1 MGYVDGKTD
10 ADLLL
15 EEADVMEERER
26 VMVLKVP
33 RNRVSEDV
41 IHLFTHMHARMARTH
56 AYTHTHTRIHTHTR
70 ARTHTH
76 TRHAHMHV
84 RTHTH
89 TRTHTCARTHAHTRT
104 QSCCQA
110 MKELTDRLQLMLV
123 EARELEVQMSEFK
136 TGLREQVDAILTTPP
151 HRSIAFH
158 QREED
163 RDLINLEW
171 SEEYTAGTGRPVRV
185 TPPPPS

>member
-1 MGYVDGKTD
+1 M
-10 ADLLL
+10 
-15 EEADVMEERER
+15 
-26 VMVLKVP
+26 
-33 RNRVSEDV
+33 SEDV
-41 IHLFTHMHARMARTH
+41 IHCSHTCTHAHMHTCTHAHTHARTHTCTHAHTHMHTHTCTH
-56 AYTHTHTRIHTHTR
+56 AHMHTCTHVHTHTHTHMH
-70 ARTHTH
+70 THTH
-76 TRHAHMHV
+76 T
-84 RTHTH
+84 HTH
-89 TRTHTCARTHAHTRT
+89 T

-123 EARELEVQMSEFK
+123 EARELKVQMSEFK

-158 QREED
+158 QREEE

-185 TPPPPS
+185 APPPPS

>member
-1 MGYVDGKTD
+1 
-10 ADLLL
+10 
-15 EEADVMEERER
+15 
-26 VMVLKVP
+26 
-33 RNRVSEDV
+33 
-41 IHLFTHMHARMARTH
+41 
-56 AYTHTHTRIHTHTR
+56 
-70 ARTHTH
+70 
-76 TRHAHMHV
+76 
-84 RTHTH
+84 
-89 TRTHTCARTHAHTRT
+89 
-104 QSCCQA
+104 

-185 TPPPPS
+185 APPPPS